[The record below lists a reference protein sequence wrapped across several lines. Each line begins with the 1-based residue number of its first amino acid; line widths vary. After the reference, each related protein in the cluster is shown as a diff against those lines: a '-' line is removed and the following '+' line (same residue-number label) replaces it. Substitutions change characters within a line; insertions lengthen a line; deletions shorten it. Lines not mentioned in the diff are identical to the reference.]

1 MLSVQSIISPKL
13 ILEYQLV
20 IAELVKSQSQS
31 DSHAMNPIRMR
42 AKNDVLR
49 MIGIL
54 QLSSGTD
61 IVAKTRVA
69 VLSEYL

>member
-1 MLSVQSIISPKL
+1 M
-13 ILEYQLV
+13 V
-20 IAELVKSQSQS
+20 IAELVKNQ
-31 DSHAMNPIRMR
+31 DDKLAMNPIRMR

-54 QLSSGTD
+54 QLSSGID
-61 IVAKTRVA
+61 MVAKTRVA